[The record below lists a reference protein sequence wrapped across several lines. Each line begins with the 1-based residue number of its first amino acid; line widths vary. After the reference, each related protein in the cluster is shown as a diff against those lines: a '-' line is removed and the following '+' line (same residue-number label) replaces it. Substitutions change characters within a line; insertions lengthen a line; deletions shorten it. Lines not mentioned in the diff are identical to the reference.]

1 MSHTQNKIAVVGGG
15 SWATAIVKIL
25 SDNLIDKEIYW
36 WMRNN
41 DAIEHIRRYNH
52 NPHYLSSVQIKVP
65 DENISSDLKSIIAVS
80 DLILLNV
87 PAAFLKEALKDISS
101 DDLKGKKI
109 ISAIKG
115 IVPDENMIIGEF
127 MNHRTRT
134 NTPQAHLSG
143 RNSTTHTLLINQHVT
158 LL

>member
-101 DDLKGKKI
+101 DDLKGKNI
-109 ISAIKG
+109 ISAIK
-115 IVPDENMIIGEF
+115 
-127 MNHRTRT
+127 
-134 NTPQAHLSG
+134 
-143 RNSTTHTLLINQHVT
+143 
-158 LL
+158 

>member
-101 DDLKGKKI
+101 DDLKGYWI
-109 ISAIKG
+109 
-115 IVPDENMIIGEF
+115 
-127 MNHRTRT
+127 R
-134 NTPQAHLSG
+134 
-143 RNSTTHTLLINQHVT
+143 
-158 LL
+158 